1 MSKQSVFQK
10 WGRHSCLPAGEA
22 GNKQATRSTTDGRQE
37 CPPHLLLGCAL
48 LFVLLLTGCG
58 YSTTELYPT
67 QYTTVTVPNFTNR
80 SNDRNVEFTLREAL
94 VKELEQ
100 RTPYKAISGTG
111 LADTQLIGT
120 IVRVD
125 RKLLSRDAT
134 AGLPQEIEVTV
145 VVDFEWK
152 DLRTG
157 EVIRGYRGLSAAG
170 QFVPNRTVG
179 EFSEDGVRLAV
190 SRLASDIVS
199 RMRADGW

>member
-1 MSKQSVFQK
+1 MSKPLAF
-10 WGRHSCLPAGEA
+10 
-22 GNKQATRSTTDGRQE
+22 
-37 CPPHLLLGCAL
+37 AL
-48 LFVLLLTGCG
+48 ITCTLLLTGCG

-67 QYTTVTVPNFTNR
+67 QYTTVTVPNFENR

-94 VKELEQ
+94 IKELEQ
-100 RTPYKAISGTG
+100 RTPYKAVRGTG
-111 LADTQLIGT
+111 LADTQLTGKV
-120 IVRVD
+120 VRVD
-125 RKLLSRDAT
+125 RRLLSRDPV

-157 EVIRGYRGLSAAG
+157 EVIRGYRGLASAG

-179 EFSEDGVRLAV
+179 EFSDDGVRLAV

-199 RMRADGW
+199 RMREDGW

>member
-1 MSKQSVFQK
+1 M
-10 WGRHSCLPAGEA
+10 
-22 GNKQATRSTTDGRQE
+22 NKVPRFFLSG
-37 CPPHLLLGCAL
+37 AL
-48 LFVLLLTGCG
+48 MLAALLLTGCG

-80 SNDRNVEFTLREAL
+80 SNDRTVEFTLREAL
-94 VKELEQ
+94 IKELEQ
-100 RTPYKAISGTG
+100 RTPYKTISGTG
-111 LADTQLIGT
+111 LADTQLTGT
-120 IVRVD
+120 VVRVD
-125 RKLLSRDAT
+125 RRLISRDAV

-145 VVDFEWK
+145 TVDFEWK

-179 EFSEDGVRLAV
+179 EFDADGVRLAV

>member
-1 MSKQSVFQK
+1 M
-10 WGRHSCLPAGEA
+10 
-22 GNKQATRSTTDGRQE
+22 
-37 CPPHLLLGCAL
+37 AL
-48 LFVLLLTGCG
+48 LAVLLLTGCG

-67 QYTTVTVPNFTNR
+67 QYTTVTVPNFENR
-80 SNDRNVEFTLREAL
+80 SNERNVEFNLREAL
-94 VKELEQ
+94 IKELEQ

-111 LADTQLIGT
+111 LADTQLTGT
-120 IVRVD
+120 VVRVD
-125 RKLLSRDAT
+125 RTLLSRDPV

-145 VVDFEWK
+145 VVDFQWK

-157 EVIRGYRGLSAAG
+157 EVIRSYRGLSAAG

-190 SRLASDIVS
+190 SRLATAIVS